1 MARERRLRRG
11 ARNGKAETDPVGFNQ
26 IPFGR
31 QFPNCARRLTHLLH
45 CAWRTACYSSRMR
58 IVWRC
63 LLALAVIWSLAAGA
77 LLLVQRSRPTPQK
90 FMRYVAEHPLEG
102 LDAPGRAGVIDHAAR
117 LLNGLNTEQRR
128 ELKKGGVLRA
138 FFTKLNREERRR
150 FAELTLPAGFRQ
162 MVKTLN
168 KMDPGQRKTVVARTL
183 RDLRRQSAVAS
194 ELSGEDDIREML
206 SGGSAIFEAEA
217 NPQVKLDFAP
227 VIEEL
232 RQTQKNPAVSVAPPK

>member
-1 MARERRLRRG
+1 
-11 ARNGKAETDPVGFNQ
+11 
-26 IPFGR
+26 
-31 QFPNCARRLTHLLH
+31 
-45 CAWRTACYSSRMR
+45 MR

-63 LLALAVIWSLAAGA
+63 LLALVVIWSLAAGA

-90 FMRYVAEHPLEG
+90 FTSYVAEHPLEG
-102 LDAPGRAGVIDHAAR
+102 LDASHRAVVIDHAGQ

-138 FFTKLNREERRR
+138 FFTKLTREERRR

-168 KMDPGQRKTVVARTL
+168 KMDPEQRKKVVERTL

-194 ELSGEDDIREML
+194 ELSGEDDIRAMI

-217 NPQVKLDFAP
+217 HPQVKRDFAP
-227 VIEEL
+227 VFEEY
-232 RQTQKNPAVSVAPPK
+232 RRMQNNPAVGAAPPKL